1 MSRKWCPL
9 TPLRPPSTIAADHLL
24 RGFGFHLLTLDISM
38 IMLTHLAMMLSAVS
52 GWRLPPSDGSAQG
65 SPLSLVNQSEIT
77 DGVVL
82 AHDRRGLFFSDWFT
96 NWFTNSNLCIGR
108 HCDIWSV
115 SPLVASPVKIAPE
128 ILLWPRRNAAL
139 VMYPLFFQS
148 CDQDCDQCP
157 ECPDGQ
163 VGAAEQVIC
172 GPHA

>member
-1 MSRKWCPL
+1 
-9 TPLRPPSTIAADHLL
+9 
-24 RGFGFHLLTLDISM
+24 M
-38 IMLTHLAMMLSAVS
+38 IMLTHLAMMISAVN
-52 GWRLPPSDGSAQG
+52 GWSLPPSDGSAQG

-108 HCDIWSV
+108 LCDDWSV
-115 SPLVASPVKIAPE
+115 SPLRPTLSCATNSHVAFLCRRQRLASPVKIAPE
-128 ILLWPRRNAAL
+128 IFLWPRRTAAL